1 MAKVLTKAKQKV
13 RVYHAEE
20 TASVYPLSSFQQL
33 SCALSSIELV
43 KLFRPDREGNLTMV
57 DFVRSI
63 DSVYRTYRLLIA
75 SIDNSGQIDRAF
87 ENIINTIFY
96 TVVIT
101 VVLSLLG

>member
-1 MAKVLTKAKQKV
+1 M
-13 RVYHAEE
+13 
-20 TASVYPLSSFQQL
+20 
-33 SCALSSIELV
+33 

-96 TVVIT
+96 SVVIT
-101 VVLSLLG
+101 VVLSQLG

>member
-1 MAKVLTKAKQKV
+1 
-13 RVYHAEE
+13 
-20 TASVYPLSSFQQL
+20 
-33 SCALSSIELV
+33 
-43 KLFRPDREGNLTMV
+43 MV

-96 TVVIT
+96 SVVIT
-101 VVLSLLG
+101 VVLSQLG